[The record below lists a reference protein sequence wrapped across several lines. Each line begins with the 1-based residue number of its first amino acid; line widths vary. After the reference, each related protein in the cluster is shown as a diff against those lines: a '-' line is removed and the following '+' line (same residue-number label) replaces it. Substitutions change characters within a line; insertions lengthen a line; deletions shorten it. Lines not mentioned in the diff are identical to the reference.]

1 MLFALLLASV
11 TASNPWTTLAW
22 AIAGV
27 WCFIAV
33 IFVVA
38 LRRRAILR
46 VSDNDEQ
53 TDLPKLSVLVAARN
67 ETLCIESCIRSLF
80 RQDYPNLE
88 VVAINDRSTDD
99 TGAILDLLAAEF
111 GQRLQVVH
119 ITSLPAGWFGKPNA
133 LTAGVQNATG
143 SVICFTDADCVF
155 QASGALRTAV
165 GELLQ
170 RKLDV
175 MSIAARYSMDSL
187 REQVLVPCVSE
198 MLLTWLHPE
207 RVDDPNC
214 PDAFANGAFILVQR
228 APFERIG
235 GWSTLRAKICEDL
248 EFARLAK
255 QSGLRT
261 GVVQA
266 ENFYVTGS
274 YQSLRE
280 SWNGWSRIFKGA
292 LTPAQLL
299 QTLIRMSCLF
309 VLPFAAT
316 WWTVGSALGSG
327 SIDGLINGSGLA
339 FLIAFSFRTALDVAI
354 FRLVGAPMRAAVL
367 APLGRFFVMAAA
379 MRALLSHAGLVKTHW
394 RGAAF
399 LAGQMVMPQPVRADS
414 RIP

>member
-1 MLFALLLASV
+1 MLFAAVQVSV
-11 TASNPWTTLAW
+11 TNSNPWTTLAW
-22 AIAGV
+22 AIVGV

-33 IFVVA
+33 IFVMA
-38 LRRRAILR
+38 LRRQSTLK
-46 VSDNDEQ
+46 VSASSGP

-67 ETLCIESCIRSLF
+67 ETLCIEACIRSLF

-99 TGAILDLLAAEF
+99 TDSILDRLAAEF
-111 GQRLQVVH
+111 GPRLQVVH
-119 ITSLPAGWFGKPNA
+119 VTSLPVGWFGKPNA
-133 LTAGVQNATG
+133 LTTGLQYATG
-143 SVICFTDADCVF
+143 SLICFTDADCVF
-155 QASGALRTAV
+155 QARGALRSAV
-165 GELLQ
+165 SELLRRQ
-170 RKLDV
+170 LDV

-228 APFERIG
+228 TPFERIG

-248 EFARLAK
+248 EFAKLAK
-255 QSGLRT
+255 RSGLRT

-266 ENFYVTGS
+266 ENFYLTGS

-292 LTPAQLL
+292 LTPSQLL
-299 QTLIRMSCLF
+299 LTLMRMSCLF
-309 VLPFAAT
+309 VLPLVAT
-316 WWTVGSALGSG
+316 FWAVGYALGAG
-327 SIDGLINGSGLA
+327 SIDGLMHGSGLA
-339 FLIAFSFRTALDVAI
+339 FLIAFGFRGALDVAI
-354 FRLVGAPMRAAVL
+354 FRLVGAPLRAAVL
-367 APLGRFFVMAAA
+367 APLGRLFVMAAVT
-379 MRALLSHAGLVKTHW
+379 RALLSHAGLVHTHW